1 LEPTGNTHPAAALGE
16 IVVTFVE
23 MRKWLE
29 LGNFDRYD
37 VRHAW
42 MMFFTQPHQ
51 MYQIYTPE
59 ERKRLEELY
68 EAVDAWDLTRYTEK
82 ELEGMDYKIRQEL
95 ARQCDI
101 HQSFEDGKEEGM
113 KLGMEKILKVFADTK
128 PGAGLTD
135 AEISIRHAITLE
147 MVQRI
152 RQAMG
157 PHPEGQE
164 PFTST

>member
-1 LEPTGNTHPAAALGE
+1 MEPTVNTHPAAALRE
-16 IVVTFVE
+16 FVVTFVE
-23 MRKWLE
+23 MRKWQE
-29 LGNFDRYD
+29 LGNFDRTD

-42 MMFFTQPHQ
+42 MMFFAQPDQ

-68 EAVDAWDLTRYTEK
+68 AAVDVWDLTRYAEK
-82 ELEGMDYKIRQEL
+82 EVEGMDYKIRQEL

-113 KLGMEKILKVFADTK
+113 KLGMEKKVFADTK
-128 PGAGLTD
+128 PAAGLTD